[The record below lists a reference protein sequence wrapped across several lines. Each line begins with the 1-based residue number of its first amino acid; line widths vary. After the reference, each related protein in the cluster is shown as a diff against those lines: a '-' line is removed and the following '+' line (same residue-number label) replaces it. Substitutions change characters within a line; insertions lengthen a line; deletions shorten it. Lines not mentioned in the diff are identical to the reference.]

1 MNKDIYRTREA
12 IDQSTQNFINEKNMF
27 NGSDIK
33 ETNEII
39 ANQVLRVCD
48 VTLRDGQQQRTD
60 EVSISQRVQVFDSIV
75 ETGVDRVEIGHLAN
89 TIDQQLAR
97 KLVGHIANME
107 NIDPRYK
114 SVQLQVLFGSQEDK
128 IIEGSNVL
136 RESFQEHYGPDWLEI
151 MQNKVVVH
159 VYDRIDSELIKAS
172 ADPYTQ
178 EESANRVSSAAM
190 HAIDSGFKN
199 FSISGEAA
207 TAVRPEEAIEF
218 YRHVITDLINS
229 GAETVNVNLANTYGF
244 SHNIYWNNAT
254 LNHFNRAVKYGFGTR
269 VTTSIHSHNDVNN
282 ALDIS
287 MSAIVA
293 GFDRVETTHIGMGER
308 SGNVASVDVM
318 SRMIEQARHTEK
330 IAESED
336 SEISNKLNRFVV
348 SKVVS
353 VDQSIIDNIIN
364 WYNSGQEI
372 AQIYGK
378 DAEYRWNR
386 TTLGNPYAHDNG
398 SGPHDANMAAA
409 IIDPEKYPADSNYEW
424 NLIVNNIMG
433 RDTEQ
438 LILGDPKFVDG
449 VTVGNH
455 AAGGKTKA
463 IKEGRLVRAS
473 DETIER
479 AENNLKNRKATII
492 SLLAK
497 GVIIYS

>member
-1 MNKDIYRTREA
+1 
-12 IDQSTQNFINEKNMF
+12 
-27 NGSDIK
+27 
-33 ETNEII
+33 
-39 ANQVLRVCD
+39 
-48 VTLRDGQQQRTD
+48 
-60 EVSISQRVQVFDSIV
+60 
-75 ETGVDRVEIGHLAN
+75 
-89 TIDQQLAR
+89 
-97 KLVGHIANME
+97 
-107 NIDPRYK
+107 
-114 SVQLQVLFGSQEDK
+114 
-128 IIEGSNVL
+128 
-136 RESFQEHYGPDWLEI
+136 
-151 MQNKVVVH
+151 
-159 VYDRIDSELIKAS
+159 
-172 ADPYTQ
+172 
-178 EESANRVSSAAM
+178 
-190 HAIDSGFKN
+190 
-199 FSISGEAA
+199 
-207 TAVRPEEAIEF
+207 
-218 YRHVITDLINS
+218 
-229 GAETVNVNLANTYGF
+229 
-244 SHNIYWNNAT
+244 
-254 LNHFNRAVKYGFGTR
+254 
-269 VTTSIHSHNDVNN
+269 
-282 ALDIS
+282 
-287 MSAIVA
+287 
-293 GFDRVETTHIGMGER
+293 
-308 SGNVASVDVM
+308 M
-318 SRMIEQARHTEK
+318 SRMIEQERHTEK
-330 IAESED
+330 IADSED

-353 VDQSIIDNIIN
+353 VDQSIIDNISN

-438 LILGDPKFVDG
+438 LILGDPKSVDG